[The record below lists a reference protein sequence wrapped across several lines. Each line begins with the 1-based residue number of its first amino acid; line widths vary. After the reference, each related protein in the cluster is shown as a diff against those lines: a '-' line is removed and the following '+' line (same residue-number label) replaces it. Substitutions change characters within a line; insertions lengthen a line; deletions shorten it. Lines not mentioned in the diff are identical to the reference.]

1 MKVAKARIPEKVQS
15 SNAVE
20 ACREHNYSFMESVAA
35 CSTPAE
41 KSALSNP
48 VQICETRPQSV
59 FTADHHEVTGS
70 KATNLHA
77 LVSHGWI
84 GTSHSPARTTFELP
98 YNQPGVQS

>member
-1 MKVAKARIPEKVQS
+1 MKVAKVRIPEKVQS

-20 ACREHNYSFMESVAA
+20 ACREHNYTFMLPVAA
-35 CSTPAE
+35 GSPGPE

-59 FTADHHEVTGS
+59 FTGDHHEVTGS
-70 KATNLHA
+70 KAANLQA
-77 LVSHGWI
+77 EVSHGWI
-84 GTSHSPARTTFELP
+84 RTKDSPARTTFELP